1 MAKASRNR
9 PEAGANLMMRL
20 SDAQVPA
27 GTPVDLIEAA
37 RLGARIATRRHCST
51 GQDVTAVRRQVIA
64 GFRRTLAADHSE
76 YECETLMMAVQQGI
90 EDVLG

>member
-1 MAKASRNR
+1 
-9 PEAGANLMMRL
+9 MMRL